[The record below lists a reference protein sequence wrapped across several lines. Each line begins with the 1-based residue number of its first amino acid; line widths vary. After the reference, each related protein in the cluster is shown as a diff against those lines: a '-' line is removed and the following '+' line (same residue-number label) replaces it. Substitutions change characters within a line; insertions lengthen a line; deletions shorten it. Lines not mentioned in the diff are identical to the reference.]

1 MNAPTETKLVNIDGR
16 DTSDAP
22 SDVLRP
28 EDKDDFYHDILDG
41 LSVYLDSPFIVDILH
56 AIREHPTLRLGQSL
70 NLGQVTCKKWVLD
83 TLAEVGKTQFGSI
96 YVLGGWYG
104 VLAAMFLHDHRFSI
118 DRVVSVDIDPQ
129 CKPIAEAL
137 NRTRVESGRF
147 QSVTADVY
155 ELDYARMLRQRQ
167 VDELRPDLLINT
179 SCEHLGEFDRWI
191 EQIPPGTLIVMQ
203 SNDYFSCDE
212 HTNCVIDLEAFNRQA
227 PLSELMYEGKIKLKK
242 YTRFML
248 IGRK

>member
-56 AIREHPTLRLGQSL
+56 AIREYPTLRLGQSL

-104 VLAAMFLHDHRFSI
+104 VLAAMSGTSTCRASRKVAWHSRCSPHRPRLPS
-118 DRVVSVDIDPQ
+118 VSTSTETRNAPSAS
-129 CKPIAEAL
+129 PRHIA
-137 NRTRVESGRF
+137 R
-147 QSVTADVY
+147 
-155 ELDYARMLRQRQ
+155 
-167 VDELRPDLLINT
+167 
-179 SCEHLGEFDRWI
+179 
-191 EQIPPGTLIVMQ
+191 
-203 SNDYFSCDE
+203 
-212 HTNCVIDLEAFNRQA
+212 
-227 PLSELMYEGKIKLKK
+227 
-242 YTRFML
+242 
-248 IGRK
+248 